1 MANVQIPEV
10 HESDLEVPE
19 EAPPPSRALFDV
31 LSLSEPLNIDTA
43 LLGPLEA
50 FMASIEVGTQL
61 VLDGPVW
68 KQEPG
73 SGWTSETVRD
83 LTVLVARR
91 TDPAEGDVMLLCH
104 VQGSEVVWAVQ
115 EAFVL
120 RGGARILNVSPPV
133 VEEQPPVVEESP
145 QVVEESPQVPEEQT
159 PPEPTPLADSAP
171 VKKRRTRK
179 PAKVSQEEFLT
190 LAQEYLDK
198 KMVLDQAMND
208 FETFISK
215 NLKTFS
221 SMVDEFGSD
230 GLLQIKNMVVQIS
243 QDSESEEPADLLS
256 IRTV

>member
-10 HESDLEVPE
+10 RESDLEVPE

-43 LLGPLEA
+43 LLGPLEV

-73 SGWTSETVRD
+73 SGWTSETVKD

-145 QVVEESPQVPEEQT
+145 QVPEEQT

-198 KMVLDQAMND
+198 KMVLDQATND

>member
-145 QVVEESPQVPEEQT
+145 QVPEEQT

-198 KMVLDQAMND
+198 KMVLDQATND

>member
-43 LLGPLEA
+43 LLGPLEV

-145 QVVEESPQVPEEQT
+145 QVPEEQT

-198 KMVLDQAMND
+198 KMVLDQATND

>member
-145 QVVEESPQVPEEQT
+145 QVPEEQT

>member
-1 MANVQIPEV
+1 
-10 HESDLEVPE
+10 
-19 EAPPPSRALFDV
+19 
-31 LSLSEPLNIDTA
+31 
-43 LLGPLEA
+43 
-50 FMASIEVGTQL
+50 MASIEVGTQL

-73 SGWTSETVRD
+73 SGWTSETVKD

-145 QVVEESPQVPEEQT
+145 QVPEEQT

-198 KMVLDQAMND
+198 KMVLDQATND

>member
-1 MANVQIPEV
+1 M
-10 HESDLEVPE
+10 
-19 EAPPPSRALFDV
+19 
-31 LSLSEPLNIDTA
+31 
-43 LLGPLEA
+43 
-50 FMASIEVGTQL
+50 
-61 VLDGPVW
+61 
-68 KQEPG
+68 
-73 SGWTSETVRD
+73 
-83 LTVLVARR
+83 
-91 TDPAEGDVMLLCH
+91 
-104 VQGSEVVWAVQ
+104 
-115 EAFVL
+115 
-120 RGGARILNVSPPV
+120 
-133 VEEQPPVVEESP
+133 
-145 QVVEESPQVPEEQT
+145 EESPQVPEEQT

-198 KMVLDQAMND
+198 KMVLDQATND